1 MKIVGKYIS
10 MIFALIF
17 AAFGVGQCEIGDK
30 IPEEDVIRIMSYN
43 VRYNDWHRGKTVPQ
57 LIADYYPDSVG
68 VQECEALW
76 FYHMKAY
83 LPQYGIVGV
92 GRLTGTQGGISG
104 EMSAILYR
112 KDKYKV
118 VDSDTFWLSETP
130 DKVSKGW
137 DGQKNRICTWVIL
150 ENIETGKQYAHLNA
164 HLDHQGELARINGL
178 KLVLEKANSF
188 DMPVVITGDFNFEKG
203 TELYSEFAKAGFS
216 DTQDMA
222 VDTMSGKTYHAYNG
236 GEDGLPIDFVMVN
249 NKITDVKT
257 YKIIR
262 DTVDGEYISDHYP
275 IYADMMF

>member
-1 MKIVGKYIS
+1 MEKVLKFFS
-10 MIFALIF
+10 AIFALIM
-17 AAFGVGQCEIGDK
+17 AFCGVGQCEIGANV
-30 IPEEDVIRIMSYN
+30 PSEDLTRIMSFN
-43 VRYNDWHRGKTVPQ
+43 VRYNEWERGKIVPQ

-83 LPQYGIVGV
+83 LPQYDIVGV
-92 GRLTGTQGGISG
+92 GRLTGTRGGLSG

-137 DGQKNRICTWVIL
+137 DGQKNRICTWAVL
-150 ENIETGKQYAHLNA
+150 ENLETGERYAHLNA
-164 HLDHQGELARINGL
+164 HLDHQGENAKKNGL
-178 KLVLEKANSF
+178 ALVLEKAQSF

-203 TELYSEFAKAGFS
+203 TELYSDFAKAGFS

-222 VDTMSGKTYHAYNG
+222 EETMYGKTYHANKG
-236 GEDGLPIDFVMVN
+236 GEDGLPIDFIMVN
-249 NKITDVKT
+249 NEINDVKT

-262 DTVDGEYISDHYP
+262 DQVDGGYISDHYP
-275 IYADMMF
+275 IFSDMIF

>member
-1 MKIVGKYIS
+1 MKIIGKYIS

-17 AAFGVGQCEIGDK
+17 AACGIGQCEIGDK
-30 IPEEDVIRIMSYN
+30 IPENDVIRIMSYN
-43 VRYNDWHRGKTVPQ
+43 VRYNDWQRGKTVPQ

-76 FYHMKAY
+76 FYHMKAF
-83 LPQYGIVGV
+83 LPQYGIEGV

-137 DGQKNRICTWVIL
+137 DAQKNRICTWVIL
-150 ENIETGKQYAHLNA
+150 ENLETGNQYAHLNA
-164 HLDHQGELARINGL
+164 HLDHKGELARINGL
-178 KLVLEKANSF
+178 RLVLEKAKSF

-216 DTQDMA
+216 DTQNMA
-222 VDTMSGKTYHAYNG
+222 FDTMTGKTYHAYNG
-236 GEDGLPIDFVMVN
+236 GEEGLPIDFVMVN
-249 NKITDVKT
+249 NRITDVKT

-275 IYADMMF
+275 IYADMAF

>member
-1 MKIVGKYIS
+1 M
-10 MIFALIF
+10 
-17 AAFGVGQCEIGDK
+17 AFCGVGQCEIGANV
-30 IPEEDVIRIMSYN
+30 PSEDLTRIMSFN
-43 VRYNDWHRGKTVPQ
+43 VRYNEWERGKIVPQ

-83 LPQYGIVGV
+83 LPQYDIVGV
-92 GRLTGTQGGISG
+92 GRLTGTRGGLSG

-137 DGQKNRICTWVIL
+137 DGQKNRICTWAVL
-150 ENIETGKQYAHLNA
+150 ENLETGERYAHLNA
-164 HLDHQGELARINGL
+164 HLDHQGENAKKNGL
-178 KLVLEKANSF
+178 ALVLEKAQSF

-203 TELYSEFAKAGFS
+203 TELYSDFAKAGFS

-222 VDTMSGKTYHAYNG
+222 EETMYGKTYHANKG
-236 GEDGLPIDFVMVN
+236 GEDGLPIDFIMVN
-249 NKITDVKT
+249 NEINDVKT

-262 DTVDGEYISDHYP
+262 DQVDGGYISDHYP
-275 IYADMMF
+275 IFSDMIF